1 MELLVNGKT
10 YEIEV
15 QSDDTLL
22 WLLRDSLELTGQK
35 YGCGEGACGACT
47 VLLDGKAIRSC
58 ITSASSTKGKSI
70 TTVEGL
76 ASDGKLHVI
85 QDAFRQVDVF
95 QCAYCASGMV
105 VSAVSLLSST
115 PHPTEEEIIHGMQ
128 GNICR
133 CGTYPRIVK
142 AIKIASNQ

>member
-10 YEIEV
+10 YEVEV
-15 QSDDTLL
+15 QPDDTLL
-22 WLLRDSLELTGQK
+22 WLLRDRLEFTGAK
-35 YGCGEGACGACT
+35 YGCGEGVCGACT
-47 VLLDGKAIRSC
+47 VLVDGKATRSC
-58 ITSASSTKGKSI
+58 ITSASGTKGKSI

-76 ASDGKLHVI
+76 APDGKLNVI

-105 VSAVSLLSST
+105 VSAVSLLRST

-142 AIKIASNQ
+142 AIKIASKR

>member
-10 YEIEV
+10 YEVEV
-15 QSDDTLL
+15 QPDDTLL
-22 WLLRDSLELTGQK
+22 WLLRDRLEFTGAK
-35 YGCGEGACGACT
+35 YGCGEGVCGACT
-47 VLLDGKAIRSC
+47 VLVDGKATRSC
-58 ITSASSTKGKSI
+58 ITSASGTKGKSI

-76 ASDGKLHVI
+76 AQDGKLHVI

-105 VSAVSLLSST
+105 VSAVSLLRST

-142 AIKIASNQ
+142 AIKIASKR

>member
-10 YEIEV
+10 YEFEV
-15 QSDDTLL
+15 QPDDTLL
-22 WLLRDSLELTGQK
+22 WLLRDRLEFTGAK
-35 YGCGEGACGACT
+35 YGCGEGVCGACT
-47 VLLDGKAIRSC
+47 VLVDGKATRSC
-58 ITSASSTKGKSI
+58 ITSASGTKGKSI

-76 ASDGKLHVI
+76 APDGKLHVI

-105 VSAVSLLSST
+105 VSAVSLLRST
-115 PHPTEEEIIHGMQ
+115 PHPTEEEIIYGMQ

-142 AIKIASNQ
+142 AIKIASKR